1 MWIWEESGISLIS
14 IRSTEALYQSH
25 LNSNNKKLLEHSH
38 WCIATISPRRST
50 QILFIPLWNV
60 NPYWRE
66 YSCLL
71 GLVVATQLHCKF
83 LSCCYDNVTI
93 RNWTLPPDTA
103 GIIASHHASKSS
115 LKPVC
120 LHWSVTKPVSILVFL
135 FLCCLGSS
143 LALTIQHKP
152 QFRRET
158 FFTKLICTLHEKQC
172 LYLIRFH

>member
-38 WCIATISPRRST
+38 WCIATISPRQST

-71 GLVVATQLHCKF
+71 GLVVAIRLHCKF
-83 LSCCYDNVTI
+83 LSCCYDNVTV

-103 GIIASHHASKSS
+103 LSTS

-135 FLCCLGSS
+135 FLCCPGSS
-143 LALTIQHKP
+143 RTLTIQHKP
-152 QFRRET
+152 QFNRET
-158 FFTKLICTLHEKQC
+158 FFYQIDLHASWKAVLIP
-172 LYLIRFH
+172 Y